1 MKGLP
6 IRIKITLWFTSAF
19 LVVVFFTYFTVFY
32 VHRQIIQK
40 TIRDNLIETVEN
52 NVDEVEYYTNI
63 EQFGVY
69 NDTDYLRIYQNGY
82 LEIDDDFLDQ
92 VNEVYTA
99 LYNADMDFLYGEN
112 PIPRESAEMDF
123 TDAKVR
129 QIRVNGV
136 LYYLFDRKLT
146 AKGLEGLWLR
156 GIVSEH
162 QGADHMPDVIRLSLL
177 FLPLLAVF
185 SAAGG
190 YLLTKKMLSP
200 IQAISRSASQ
210 IGTGNDLGRRI
221 DLGPGEDELHQLAAS
236 FNEMFQRLEE
246 SFEEQRQFTSGA
258 SHELRTPVSVIL
270 AQCEFTLEEKRSAE
284 AYESALRTIF
294 RQGRKMSKMINDM
307 LEFTRL
313 ETRTDS
319 FGFEPVDMKELTE
332 SVCSDMALIW
342 EKGITLRWEA
352 ESGILFYGNRELLWR
367 LYANLI
373 QNAYRYGKENGHI
386 FVRLRQ
392 NGEEMELSVSDD
404 GIGILPE
411 EQTKIFRRFYQADS
425 SRSGNGT
432 GLGLSLVEGI
442 AKLHGGSIRVES
454 EPGKG
459 STFFLNFL
467 IKH

>member
-1 MKGLP
+1 MKGLS
-6 IRIKITLWFTSAF
+6 IRTKIMMWFTAAI
-19 LVVVFFTYFTVFY
+19 LAVVFFTYFIVFH
-32 VHRQIIQK
+32 VHHQIIQK

-63 EQFGVY
+63 EHFGLY
-69 NDTDYLRIYQNGY
+69 NKTDYLRIYQDGY

-99 LYNADMDFLYGEN
+99 LYNTDMDFIYGEN
-112 PIPRESAEMDF
+112 PIPRESAEMGF
-123 TDAKVR
+123 LDAKVR
-129 QIRVNGV
+129 QVRTDGT
-136 LYYLFDRKLT
+136 LYYIFDRKLT

-156 GIVSEH
+156 GIASEH
-162 QGADHMPDVIRLSLL
+162 QGEDHMTDVIRLSFF
-177 FLPLLAVF
+177 FLPLLAAF
-185 SAAGG
+185 SVAGG
-190 YLLTKKMLSP
+190 YLLTRKMLSP
-200 IQAISRSASQ
+200 IQAISQSASQ
-210 IGTGNDLGRRI
+210 IGTGDDLGRRI
-221 DLGPGEDELHQLAAS
+221 DLGPGEDELHQLAES

-270 AQCEFTLEEKRSAE
+270 AQCEFSLEEKRSAE
-284 AYESALRTIF
+284 AYESALRTIL

-319 FGFEPVDMKELTE
+319 FGFAPVDMEELTK
-332 SVCSDMALIW
+332 SVCSDMALIR

-352 ESGILFYGNRELLWR
+352 ESGILFYGSRELLWR
-367 LYANLI
+367 LYTNLI

-386 FVRLRQ
+386 FVRLRRD
-392 NGEEMELSVSDD
+392 GEEMELSVSDD

-411 EQTKIFRRFYQADS
+411 EQTKIFRRFYQVDR
-425 SRSGNGT
+425 SRSGNGA

-442 AKLHGGSIRVES
+442 TKLHGGSIRVES

-459 STFFLNFL
+459 SNFIL
-467 IKH
+467 RFKVL